1 MAGCTIGSNAIE
13 YADSIIFDSNI
24 VDKEELFY
32 ILVHEI
38 THAKCFIMRVCGSD
52 HGAGFQKIGAEIIKT
67 IRSSRSRIEVVVVN
81 HCFTS
86 LFGTKGL
93 LSDIIIR

>member
-1 MAGCTIGSNAIE
+1 MPSKALLQRRTTLRTWLTLSAGKIDLLLANPESPPSCTEVQVATDDYIKYS
-13 YADSIIFDSNI
+13 
-24 VDKEELFY
+24 EELE
-32 ILVHEI
+32 VCQGEI
-38 THAKCFIMRVCGSD
+38 MV
-52 HGAGFQKIGAEIIKT
+52 
-67 IRSSRSRIEVVVVN
+67 VVVVN